1 MTDRYTTSYLG
12 PQFKVNN
19 KQVQKIEVGLHVTEL
34 WPHEWK
40 NQCTIKKIVIKVNG
54 SKNL

>member
-34 WPHEWK
+34 
-40 NQCTIKKIVIKVNG
+40 
-54 SKNL
+54 